1 MSALAELK
9 ERLAVIADLDAAT
22 AVLAWDQ
29 ETYMPPGAIEAR
41 ADQLTTLARMSH
53 EAFTDEHIGRLLE
66 DAVAELGGVAYD
78 SDEASLLR
86 VTTRD
91 YERATR
97 IPADLVARLARA
109 TSLGQQA
116 WQQARAASS
125 FADFAPDLEHIV
137 ELSREKAETLG
148 YDDRI
153 YDPLLTEFEP
163 GMATTQLETVFRDLR
178 RQLVPIVEA
187 LSPAAGHGRA
197 QNAPPPLDRH
207 FDQQAQWDFGIAV
220 MKEFGFDFDRGRQ
233 DRSAHPFTTSFAAS
247 DVRVTT
253 RIDEDF
259 LPAGLFGTL
268 HECGHGLYEQGVAS
282 ELGRTPLAGGASLGV
297 HESQSRLWEILVGRS
312 RAFWGHYYPLLR
324 QGFPG
329 KLGDIDVD
337 AFYAAAN
344 TVCPSLIRVEADEV
358 TYNLHVMLR
367 FELEQYLLDGS
378 LSVVDLPQA
387 WNAGMESYL
396 GIVPDSDAD
405 GVLQD
410 IHWSMGAIGYFPTY
424 TLGNLMSAQ
433 IFARL
438 GEDIPDVQEHIGAGR
453 FGDLLAWLQDNIYRH
468 GRKFTANELLER
480 MGCGELSAEPW
491 LAYVRA
497 KYGELSDRSL

>member
-9 ERLAVIADLDAAT
+9 DRLAVVADLDAAA
-22 AVLAWDQ
+22 AVLGWDQ

-41 ADQLTTLARMSH
+41 AAQLTTLARLSH
-53 EAFTDEHIGRLLE
+53 ETFTEERLGVLLQK
-66 DAVAELGGVAYD
+66 AAAELAEASYD
-78 SDEASLLR
+78 SDDASLVR

-91 YERATR
+91 YERATK
-97 IPADLVARLARA
+97 IPAELVARIARA

-116 WQQARAASS
+116 WQEARQASS
-125 FADFAPDLEHIV
+125 FADFSPHLEHIIA
-137 ELSREKAETLG
+137 LMREKAESLG
-148 YDDRI
+148 YEDHI

-163 GMATTQLETVFRDLR
+163 GMSTARLEEVFADLR
-178 RQLVPIVEA
+178 DELVPIVEA
-187 LSPAAGHGRA
+187 LSSAAADAPAHHS
-197 QNAPPPLDRH
+197 PPPLDRSY
-207 FDQQAQWDFGIAV
+207 DEQGQWDFGIAV
-220 MKEFGFDFDRGRQ
+220 MKDFGFDFDRGRQ
-233 DRSAHPFTTSFAAS
+233 DRSAHPFTTAFAAS
-247 DVRVTT
+247 DVRLTT
-253 RIDEDF
+253 RIHRDF

-268 HECGHGLYEQGVAS
+268 HECGHGLYEQGVAA

-312 RAFWGHYYPLLR
+312 RAFWGHYYPRLCR
-324 QGFPG
+324 SFPG
-329 KLGDIDVD
+329 KLGDINVD

-344 TVCPSLIRVEADEV
+344 TVCPSLVRVEADEV
-358 TYNLHVMLR
+358 TYNLHIMLR
-367 FELEQYLLDGS
+367 FELEKDLLEQRLTVS
-378 LSVVDLPQA
+378 DLPDA

-396 GIVPDSDAD
+396 GVVPDNDAD

-438 GEDIPDVQEHIGAGR
+438 GEDIPDLEEQIGAGE
-453 FGDLLAWLQDNIYRH
+453 FANLLAWLQDNIYRH

-480 MGCGELSAEPW
+480 MGCGEPSAAPW
-491 LAYVRA
+491 LAYVRS
-497 KYGELSDRSL
+497 KYGEVGG